1 MLVLQQINK
10 NSLQALEKIT
20 YSNNWTTILLLL
32 LFASIILLS
41 VIDQKKVRENFFAIL
56 NFTLIEDED
65 LEGNSFF
72 DVFQILIFTFSVS
85 VLSLLVYYFKISKT
99 TESTIEIT
107 SFLPVFIGL
116 ILYFI
121 TKRLLEYALLLLFRI
136 KSKLRFFIYLK
147 NNYLY
152 SISFLLYIA
161 LILFE
166 YAGVNMRFVIFFA
179 GFLFI
184 LRFAFLIIRNKKL
197 IFNEL
202 FYFILYICALEI
214 APLFV
219 LFKWM
224 F

>member
-1 MLVLQQINK
+1 
-10 NSLQALEKIT
+10 LQAIDKIA
-20 YSNNWTTILLLL
+20 YSNDWVTILLLL
-32 LFASIILLS
+32 LFASIVLLR

-56 NFTLIEDED
+56 NFSLIEDED
-65 LEGNSFF
+65 IEDRSFF
-72 DVFQILIFTFSVS
+72 DVFQILICTFSVA
-85 VLSLLVYYFKISKT
+85 VLSLLLYYFKISKI
-99 TESTIEIT
+99 TENIHEFR

-116 ILYFI
+116 LLYFL
-121 TKRLLEYALLLLFRI
+121 TKRFLEYVLLFLFMI

-166 YAGVNMRFVIFFA
+166 YAGINLQYVLFFA

-184 LRFAFLIIRNKKL
+184 LKFTFLIVRNKKL

-219 LFKWM
+219 LLKLM